1 MKHTKQS
8 GRGCRRMMRLFLR
21 GWHTEG
27 LKEERDPTVFLVH
40 HQNMFGPLHALPM
53 LPDKA
58 RLWTMAA
65 FFHVRT
71 CWRHFYSFTFRRRFR
86 LPRGLSAIAAGAVA
100 LVLPAA
106 LRVLRAVPVH
116 RGSRRIGETLRES
129 SRALEQ
135 GDSLLI
141 CPDLEYSSPS
151 PEMGGLYTGFL
162 HLEKSF
168 YQASGRHLAFTPVY
182 CSAQRK
188 TVIAGPPLRFPDGVP
203 FAQARGEMAARI
215 VSEINR
221 LGRQSGDIIG

>member
-1 MKHTKQS
+1 MKYAGTP
-8 GRGCRRMMRLFLR
+8 GRVGRRLMRLFLR

-27 LKEERDPTVFLVH
+27 LKEENEPTVFLVH

-65 FFHVRT
+65 FFHMRT

-86 LPRGLSAIAAGAVA
+86 LPRSLSAIAAGAVA

-106 LRVLRAVPVH
+106 LHVLRAVPVH
-116 RGSRRIGETLRES
+116 RGSRRIGETLCES
-129 SRALEQ
+129 SRALAR

-141 CPDLEYSSPS
+141 CPDLEYSSSS

-168 YQASGRHLAFTPVY
+168 YQTSGRHLAFTPIY

-188 TVIAGPPLRFPDGVP
+188 TVIAGPPLHFPDGVR
-203 FAQARGEMAARI
+203 FAQARSVRAARI

-221 LGRQSGDIIG
+221 LGRQSGDIIE